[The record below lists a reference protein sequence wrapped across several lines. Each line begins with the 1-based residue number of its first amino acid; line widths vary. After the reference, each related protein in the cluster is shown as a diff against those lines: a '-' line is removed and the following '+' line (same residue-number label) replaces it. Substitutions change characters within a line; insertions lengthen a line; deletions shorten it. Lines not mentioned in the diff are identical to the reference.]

1 VVQELLTFRS
11 TRGQPRFLVGF
22 MVLNLLCVHF
32 IDRRVSC
39 PHDGAM
45 CGTGTV
51 IISEH
56 PSSPLVF
63 SVVRVAL
70 TVVFYVMYG
79 I

>member
-1 VVQELLTFRS
+1 MAFL
-11 TRGQPRFLVGF
+11 RGTPVRCQPLFLVGF
-22 MVLNLLCVHF
+22 LVLNLLCVHF
-32 IDRRVSC
+32 VDRPSV
-39 PHDGAM
+39 HTTGAM

-70 TVVFYVMYG
+70 SVIFYIMYG